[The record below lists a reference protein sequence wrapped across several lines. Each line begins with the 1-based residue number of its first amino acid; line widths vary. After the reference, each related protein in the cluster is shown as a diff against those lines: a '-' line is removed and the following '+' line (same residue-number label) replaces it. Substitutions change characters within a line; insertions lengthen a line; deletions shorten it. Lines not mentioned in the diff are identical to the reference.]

1 VAHRGD
7 EEQHGAHG
15 VHLAVYAPMIPV
27 LKVNAA
33 EVFGLG
39 CFGVAMGLWLKR
51 RLPILD
57 RLNIPAPIAGGMV
70 YALVTMALRDR
81 VANFEFD
88 GGLRDLAQMAFMTTV
103 GLAASAR
110 LIREGGV
117 GVAKL
122 LAISVVGA
130 VLQNALGMGIA
141 KLLGV
146 DPRLGILAGAVSLAG
161 GPATSL
167 AFGPMFEKL
176 GVAGATTAA
185 FASATFGIC
194 VAGLISARI
203 GAQIIRRRALKP
215 AEASPVEKRGLT
227 PQVSSDLLRI
237 IVILGICMG
246 AGAVVSGAIER
257 TGIIL
262 PGYIGAM
269 IVAAVVRNSGV
280 RIPEVDLLTVGKVSL
295 YLFIVMALLTLK
307 LWELVHLALPILI
320 ILIAQVA
327 LVWGM
332 CLTLSYW
339 VMGRDYEAAVTTAGF
354 CGYMLG
360 TTSNAV
366 ASMEELVE
374 KFGAAPRSF
383 LVVPIVGAFL
393 IDFTDSIIITASAN
407 LWR

>member
-1 VAHRGD
+1 
-7 EEQHGAHG
+7 
-15 VHLAVYAPMIPV
+15 MIPV

>member
-1 VAHRGD
+1 
-7 EEQHGAHG
+7 
-15 VHLAVYAPMIPV
+15 
-27 LKVNAA
+27 
-33 EVFGLG
+33 
-39 CFGVAMGLWLKR
+39 
-51 RLPILD
+51 
-57 RLNIPAPIAGGMV
+57 
-70 YALVTMALRDR
+70 
-81 VANFEFD
+81 
-88 GGLRDLAQMAFMTTV
+88 MTTV

>member
-1 VAHRGD
+1 MV
-7 EEQHGAHG
+7 
-15 VHLAVYAPMIPV
+15 PT

-39 CFGVAMGLWLKR
+39 CFGVAMGLWLKG
-51 RLPILD
+51 RLPVLD
-57 RLNIPAPIAGGMV
+57 RMNIPAPIAGGMV
-70 YALVTMALRDR
+70 YALITMALRDR
-81 VANFEFD
+81 VANFDFD
-88 GGLRDLAQMAFMTTV
+88 GNLRDMAQIAFMTTV

-110 LIREGGV
+110 LLREGGI
-117 GVAKL
+117 GVLKL
-122 LAISVVGA
+122 LALSAFGA
-130 VLQNALGMGIA
+130 LLQNVLGMSVA
-141 KLLGV
+141 AALGV

-167 AFGPMFEKL
+167 AFGPVFEKL
-176 GVAGATTAA
+176 GVAGATAAA

-194 VAGLISARI
+194 VAGVVAARI
-203 GAQIIRRRALKP
+203 GAGLVSRHQLTGGN
-215 AEASPVEKRGLT
+215 AEIESAENKIVCATE
-227 PQVSSDLLRI
+227 LLRT
-237 IVILGICMG
+237 VLTVGVCVG
-246 AGAVVSGAIER
+246 AGALISAGIER
-257 TGIIL
+257 GGVVL

-269 IVAAVVRNSGV
+269 IVAAIVRNAGV
-280 RIPEVDLLTVGKVSL
+280 RVNEGDLVTVGKVSL
-295 YLFIVMALLTLK
+295 YLFIVMALLTLR

-320 ILIAQVA
+320 ILIAQVV

-332 CLTLSYW
+332 CRTIVYW
-339 VMGRDYEAAVTTAGF
+339 AMGRDYEAAVTSAGF

-366 ASMEELVE
+366 ASMEELAE

-393 IDFTDSIIITASAN
+393 IDFANSLLITACAN

>member
-1 VAHRGD
+1 
-7 EEQHGAHG
+7 
-15 VHLAVYAPMIPV
+15 MIPV
-27 LKVNAA
+27 LKVNTA

-51 RLPILD
+51 RLPLLD

>member
-1 VAHRGD
+1 
-7 EEQHGAHG
+7 
-15 VHLAVYAPMIPV
+15 MIPV

-227 PQVSSDLLRI
+227 PQVSSDLLRT

-246 AGAVVSGAIER
+246 AGAVIGGAIER

>member
-1 VAHRGD
+1 
-7 EEQHGAHG
+7 
-15 VHLAVYAPMIPV
+15 MIPV

-39 CFGVAMGLWLKR
+39 CLGVAMGLWLKR

-117 GVAKL
+117 GAAKL

-227 PQVSSDLLRI
+227 PQVSSDLLRT

>member
-1 VAHRGD
+1 
-7 EEQHGAHG
+7 
-15 VHLAVYAPMIPV
+15 MIPV
-27 LKVNAA
+27 LKVNTA

-51 RLPILD
+51 RLPLLD

-366 ASMEELVE
+366 ASMEELAE

>member
-1 VAHRGD
+1 MV
-7 EEQHGAHG
+7 
-15 VHLAVYAPMIPV
+15 PV

-122 LAISVVGA
+122 LALSVGGA

-141 KLLGV
+141 KMLGV

-203 GAQIIRRRALKP
+203 GAQIIRRKGLKP
-215 AEASPVEKRGLT
+215 AEASTAPSRGLT
-227 PQVSSDLLRI
+227 PQVSSDLLRT

-246 AGAVVSGAIER
+246 AGSLIGAAIER

-280 RIPEVDLLTVGKVSL
+280 RIPEGDLLTVGKVSL

-307 LWELVHLALPILI
+307 LWELVHLALPILT
-320 ILIAQVA
+320 ILIAQVV

-354 CGYMLG
+354 CGFMLG

-383 LVVPIVGAFL
+383 LIVPIVGAFL